1 MTTASQLR
9 TLVTIRSQAAGDD
22 ALGQPTGAWGTL
34 ATVRADVRHT
44 NGAETL
50 QAGARVSA
58 VQASVRIRRR
68 ADVTPAMRVMIG
80 AVEYDIRA
88 VVPVEDGRTFMDL
101 ACEARR

>member
-1 MTTASQLR
+1 MVVLSKTAKRTMALPGSTPSASFSTTR
-9 TLVTIRSQAAGDD
+9 K
-22 ALGQPTGAWGTL
+22 
-34 ATVRADVRHT
+34 
-44 NGAETL
+44 
-50 QAGARVSA
+50 AGARVSA